1 VPSTAKENLA
11 SALATAGHASGSTL
25 AEAARA
31 AFTDGR
37 HVAALIA
44 AVVFVGLT
52 ALTAKV
58 SGTRPNAAPVAV
70 DEDVPAMAEL
80 IAA

>member
-1 VPSTAKENLA
+1 V
-11 SALATAGHASGSTL
+11 
-25 AEAARA
+25 
-31 AFTDGR
+31 
-37 HVAALIA
+37 IA
-44 AVVFVGLT
+44 AVVFVGLA

-58 SGTRPNAAPVAV
+58 FSARPDPAPVAV